1 MANIDIEKTL
11 RQSTGRY
18 QPAKAAQA
26 AAGPVRIDVGQ
37 TMANRRRQLEGLGIR
52 TATERRKP
60 EAAQPHPALERMVN
74 GESGQRVV
82 RYQDYPRAVQSL
94 LDGEHGQRVVRY
106 QDYPQ
111 AVRSFLDGEHGA
123 AHSRRPGA
131 SGGGFGEGGGFSADT
146 PLKPKSEFAEYDE
159 RVNAK
164 TGNPIINTI
173 DAVLDADMVGSSA
186 VTGMAVFNNLVA
198 QTANLIPGV
207 IADAT
212 GTENKFLT
220 QKLADFTGRNLDQLS
235 RKTAEDASRH
245 GTAGAVV
252 SNLVSG
258 TASALPN
265 AVLAVLSGGG
275 SAVAQ
280 LAPHASGIA
289 EAVSSGVRTMAQNP
303 MYWSSFISTVGSE
316 YEEAA
321 ANGADAGPALV
332 AALTSSL
339 LGSAVEVGGGL
350 ETLPG
355 ELRGAD
361 VNRLAAWLKSG
372 LDEGTEEVIQDL
384 ISGVAQKAL
393 VDSGKPW
400 ASMADDGAVVNP
412 GRLAQA
418 FGMGAGV
425 GLILGGGQDLA
436 VNAINQAAAA
446 NSPAVQQA
454 AAGTVD
460 GQEYIANI
468 RAKNINRELVSTE
481 TEPSMQTSAVQ
492 EQPV

>member
-26 AAGPVRIDVGQ
+26 AARPVRIDVGQ

-52 TATERRKP
+52 TAAERRKP

-82 RYQDYPRAVQSL
+82 RYQDYPQAVQ
-94 LDGEHGQRVVRY
+94 R
-106 QDYPQ
+106 
-111 AVRSFLDGEHGA
+111 FLDGEHGA

-131 SGGGFGEGGGFSADT
+131 FGGGFGEGGGFSADT

-235 RKTAEDASRH
+235 RKAAEDASRH

-275 SAVAQ
+275 STVAQ

-339 LGSAVEVGGGL
+339 LGSAVE
-350 ETLPG
+350 
-355 ELRGAD
+355 
-361 VNRLAAWLKSG
+361 SC
-372 LDEGTEEVIQDL
+372 
-384 ISGVAQKAL
+384 GV
-393 VDSGKPW
+393 
-400 ASMADDGAVVNP
+400 
-412 GRLAQA
+412 R
-418 FGMGAGV
+418 
-425 GLILGGGQDLA
+425 
-436 VNAINQAAAA
+436 
-446 NSPAVQQA
+446 
-454 AAGTVD
+454 T
-460 GQEYIANI
+460 
-468 RAKNINRELVSTE
+468 
-481 TEPSMQTSAVQ
+481 
-492 EQPV
+492 